1 MGGNTQKYLAE
12 FSARRA
18 GFDWLRHGRDRRFGR
33 DNAARH
39 LANRHSVRHGSDGD
53 GVCHR
58 PGVGL
63 SSQSVGDAA
72 VWASGRMSTAD
83 AVGYIVSQLIGGIIG
98 AAILYMI
105 MKGKVA
111 GYDVAKQGLGQNGWS
126 DFGLGAAILAEFVG
140 TLIFTIVILAVT
152 GSKGATPMAG
162 LIIGITLM
170 IVHLTVIP
178 VTGTS
183 VNAARSL
190 GPALFVGGTAL
201 AQVWMFLLVPTVAG
215 AFAGWLV
222 KSKTL
227 DV

>member
-1 MGGNTQKYLAE
+1 MPLGILPIGMA
-12 FSARRA
+12 
-18 GFDWLRHGRDRRFGR
+18 FGMTVT
-33 DNAARH
+33 AMAYAIGPVSGCH
-39 LANRHSVRHGSDGD
+39 LNPSVT
-53 GVCHR
+53 
-58 PGVGL
+58 
-63 SSQSVGDAA
+63 AA
-72 VWASGRMSTAD
+72 VWASGRMSTDD
-83 AVGYIVSQLIGGIIG
+83 AIGYIVSQLIGGIIG

-126 DFGLGAAILAEFVG
+126 DFGMGSAILAEFVG

-152 GSKGATPMAG
+152 GAKGATPMAG

-170 IVHLTVIP
+170 IMHFAFIP
-178 VTGTS
+178 VSGTS
-183 VNAARSL
+183 LNGARSL

-201 AQVWMFLLVPTVAG
+201 AQVWMYLLVPTIAG